1 MMKNNPFLR
10 PAVIGLVTLL
20 HAGVIAL
27 SWNGFKPT
35 EPAQADAMAF
45 VDLGSVEGD
54 DKPLGDGAPAPME
67 QPEPPKPQP
76 PVEQPK
82 PEPKVEPKPVPKPEP
97 KPKVVEHP
105 KVAAVVRNDKPADF
119 KQPEKVV
126 EPPKREIKPE
136 PIKIKQPETPKPQPQ
151 PERAE
156 QTKPA
161 ATPSANSSSN
171 NVAVNKDAA
180 NRAPD
185 GIGGGGSNPNS
196 KVPQNGA
203 GDKNSDGHGKKGDA
217 PKSSNNNAGNGGV
230 ADGGYIS
237 LPNPPY
243 PRVAQENGDS
253 GMVKLS
259 VLVSAAGKVMEV
271 KVTKSSGS
279 AALDNAGKRAAQSA
293 SYRPKKV
300 DGEFVATR
308 FSTQF
313 TFELSE

>member
-1 MMKNNPFLR
+1 MKNNPFLR

-67 QPEPPKPQP
+67 QPEPPKP
-76 PVEQPK
+76 
-82 PEPKVEPKPVPKPEP
+82 EPKVEPKPVPKPEP

-119 KQPEKVV
+119 RQPEKVV

-136 PIKIKQPETPKPQPQ
+136 PIKIKQPETPKPQP
-151 PERAE
+151 ERAE
-156 QTKPA
+156 QAKPA

-171 NVAVNKDAA
+171 NVAANKDAA

-217 PKSSNNNAGNGGV
+217 PKPSNNAGNGGV
-230 ADGGYIS
+230 ADGGYIN

-253 GMVKLS
+253 GVVKLS

-300 DGEFVATR
+300 DGEFVTTR

>member
-1 MMKNNPFLR
+1 MKNNPFLR

-67 QPEPPKPQP
+67 QPEPP
-76 PVEQPK
+76 VEQPK

-119 KQPEKVV
+119 RQPEKVV

-151 PERAE
+151 PQPERAE

-171 NVAVNKDAA
+171 NVAANKDAA

-203 GDKNSDGHGKKGDA
+203 GNKNSDGHGKKGDA
-217 PKSSNNNAGNGGV
+217 PKPSNNAGNGGV

-237 LPNPPY
+237 LPNPLY

-253 GMVKLS
+253 GVVKLS

-300 DGEFVATR
+300 DGEFVTTR

>member
-1 MMKNNPFLR
+1 MMKNNRFLK

-27 SWNGFKPT
+27 SWNGFKPP
-35 EPAQADAMAF
+35 EPVEADAMAF

-67 QPEPPKPQP
+67 QPDPPKPQP
-76 PVEQPK
+76 PAEPPK
-82 PEPKVEPKPVPKPEP
+82 PEPKVEPKP
-97 KPKVVEHP
+97 KVVEKP

-136 PIKIKQPETPKPQPQ
+136 PIKQPEKPVVKPQPEKAVE
-151 PERAE
+151 PP
-156 QTKPA
+156 KPSVA
-161 ATPSANSSSN
+161 PSANPSSSSSN
-171 NVAVNKDAA
+171 SSAMANKDAA

-185 GIGGGGSNPNS
+185 GTGGGGSSVNS

-203 GDKNSDGHGKKGDA
+203 GDKNGDGHGKKGEGA
-217 PKSSNNNAGNGGV
+217 KPSNNSGNSGMV

-243 PRVAQENGDS
+243 PRAAAENGDT
-253 GMVKLS
+253 GVVKLS
-259 VLVSAAGKVMEV
+259 VVVNAAGKVMEV

-300 DGEFVATR
+300 DGEFVSTR
-308 FSTQF
+308 FNTQF
-313 TFELSE
+313 TFELI